1 MKSVP
6 FTTGKIAYTIEGKGD
21 CLVFLHGFPM
31 DQRVWK
37 QFKHYFTKLFK
48 VISID
53 LPGFGQSD
61 HLAESHPMSM
71 MAEVVNTVLSK
82 EKIETCIITGHSMGG
97 YVALE
102 FANQFPEKL
111 KGLILFH
118 SQAAAD
124 DETGKINRNKAIQS
138 VMENKTDF
146 LNPFVDGLFDEVFF
160 LFNPEKVQFIKDIC
174 QCQTEQ
180 AITAALSGMR
190 DRNDH
195 IDLLK
200 RIEIPVLFIL
210 GKNDIRMPF
219 TKIMSQAAL
228 PSHSELLIL
237 DHVAHFGFLENP
249 DATGMTIRMFSE
261 KCFSLSK

>member
-1 MKSVP
+1 MKTAP
-6 FTTGKIAYTIEGKGD
+6 FTTGKIAYTVEGKGD

-37 QFKHYFTKLFK
+37 YFKQYFIAHFK

-71 MAEVVNTVLSK
+71 MADVINAVLIK
-82 EKIETCIITGHSMGG
+82 EKIEKCIPIGHSMGG

-102 FANQFPEKL
+102 FAKQFQEKL

-124 DETGKINRNKAIQS
+124 DDTGKTNRNKAIQS
-138 VMENKTDF
+138 VKQSKPDF
-146 LNPFVDGLFDEVFF
+146 LNPFVDGLFDEIFF
-160 LFNPEKVQFIKDIC
+160 KNNPEKVHFIREIC
-174 QCQTEQ
+174 QSQTEQ
-180 AITAALSGMR
+180 AIVAALSGMR

-200 RIEIPVLFIL
+200 RIQIPVLFIL
-210 GKNDIRMPF
+210 GKNDIRMPV
-219 TKIMSQAAL
+219 TKIITQAVM
-228 PSHSELLIL
+228 PSHAELLIL

-249 DATGMTIRMFSE
+249 EVTGMTIRKFSE
-261 KCFSLSK
+261 KCFGPSK